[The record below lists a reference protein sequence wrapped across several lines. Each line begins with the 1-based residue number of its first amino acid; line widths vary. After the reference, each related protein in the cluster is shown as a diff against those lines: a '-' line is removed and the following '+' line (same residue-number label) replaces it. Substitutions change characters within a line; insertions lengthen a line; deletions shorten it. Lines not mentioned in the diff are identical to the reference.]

1 MDVLFV
7 LALRAR
13 FEDLNADVRWTSACR
28 QLDGGNSL
36 ILLSCGKQN
45 AANLAG
51 TSAKRISTVLI
62 PESKRAHRRVCP
74 LFLIHALDSI
84 PKILPG

>member
-45 AANLAG
+45 TANLAG
-51 TSAKRISTVLI
+51 TSAKRIGAVFH
-62 PESKRAHRRVCP
+62 PDSKRAHCMVCS
-74 LFLIHALDSI
+74 LFLIHVLCSI